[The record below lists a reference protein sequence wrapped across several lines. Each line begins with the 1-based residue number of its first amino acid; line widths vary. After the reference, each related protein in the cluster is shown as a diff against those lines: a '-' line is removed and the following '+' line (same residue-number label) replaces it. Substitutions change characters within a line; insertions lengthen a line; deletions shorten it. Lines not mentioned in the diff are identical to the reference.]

1 MYLCF
6 CTLCTFYTDA
16 DTVACGALASIYIS
30 SKEVCRRILF
40 RSCGVQI
47 AENPVQV
54 LNRFG
59 SSSVLDLGES
69 KAALA
74 AAAEL
79 EAALVEHVYSSPQT
93 ALRHLQAAAY
103 ALGMHTI
110 VEGQRAELQCSDF
123 VCFVA

>member
-1 MYLCF
+1 MYLVIVVLLFIC
-6 CTLCTFYTDA
+6 
-16 DTVACGALASIYIS
+16 
-30 SKEVCRRILF
+30 SKVRFQQPYSKGLE
-40 RSCGVQI
+40 
-47 AENPVQV
+47 PVQV
-54 LNRFG
+54 VESFG

-93 ALRHLQAAAY
+93 ALGHLQAAGN

-110 VEGQRAELQCSDF
+110 VEG
-123 VCFVA
+123 V